1 MTMIESF
8 VKERNEALFSLDRR
22 KIEAYLVK
30 YGEGETAKAL
40 ICSFGQAFIRLFAEL
55 REHRMMCWRK
65 PVPGFPVMGS
75 LFRPNR

>member
-30 YGEGETAKAL
+30 YGEGETAKAPDL
-40 ICSFGQAFIRLFAEL
+40 LFWASVYKESRVAVKSHTAFSI
-55 REHRMMCWRK
+55 
-65 PVPGFPVMGS
+65 PGIT
-75 LFRPNR
+75 

>member
-30 YGEGETAKAL
+30 YGEGETAKAPDL
-40 ICSFGQAFIRLFAEL
+40 LFWASVYAKIKRIR
-55 REHRMMCWRK
+55 
-65 PVPGFPVMGS
+65 V
-75 LFRPNR
+75 

>member
-30 YGEGETAKAL
+30 YGEGETAKAPDL
-40 ICSFGQAFIRLFAEL
+40 LFWASVYKAICGINGAPKDVLKKANTWLSRN
-55 REHRMMCWRK
+55 
-65 PVPGFPVMGS
+65 GFSIPS
-75 LFRPNR
+75 

>member
-30 YGEGETAKAL
+30 YGEGETATAPDMLFWASVYKA
-40 ICSFGQAFIRLFAEL
+40 I
-55 REHRMMCWRK
+55 
-65 PVPGFPVMGS
+65 
-75 LFRPNR
+75 

>member
-30 YGEGETAKAL
+30 YGEGETAKAPDML
-40 ICSFGQAFIRLFAEL
+40 
-55 REHRMMCWRK
+55 
-65 PVPGFPVMGS
+65 
-75 LFRPNR
+75 

>member
-30 YGEGETAKAL
+30 YGEGETAKAPDML
-40 ICSFGQAFIRLFAEL
+40 FWASVYKAICGINGAPKDVLE
-55 REHRMMCWRK
+55 K
-65 PVPGFPVMGS
+65 PIPGFLVMDS

>member
-30 YGEGETAKAL
+30 YGDGRNSKSPEL
-40 ICSFGQAFIRLFAEL
+40 LFWAS
-55 REHRMMCWRK
+55 
-65 PVPGFPVMGS
+65 V
-75 LFRPNR
+75 

>member
-30 YGEGETAKAL
+30 YSQNAGTTTTGLLHKQRGCIYSKSQDEYYAGKEARHGKIVYA
-40 ICSFGQAFIRLFAEL
+40 
-55 REHRMMCWRK
+55 
-65 PVPGFPVMGS
+65 
-75 LFRPNR
+75 